1 MREAGEIVG
10 EIAFLKAMQGIREK
24 SLAHG
29 YRTATVRAKGPVKC
43 LAVTVKD
50 MLSALGKDEPSRVR
64 VVRSASFKLE
74 QNEEVR
80 LQLNVN
86 SQKNVGANEIE
97 EKAPFNP
104 SRAVKVLYAEDS
116 MPTQMIVKAFFIKIG
131 HVEVTIAADGKK
143 ALGAHANPENNFDL
157 ILMDCQMPIMDGF
170 EATQKIRSL
179 APPKSL
185 IPIIGVSSGIEGIS
199 DECLQAGMN
208 DFTPKPLNVQKLV
221 DMMKN
226 NLPELF
232 IDVREE

>member
-1 MREAGEIVG
+1 
-10 EIAFLKAMQGIREK
+10 
-24 SLAHG
+24 
-29 YRTATVRAKGPVKC
+29 
-43 LAVTVKD
+43 
-50 MLSALGKDEPSRVR
+50 
-64 VVRSASFKLE
+64 
-74 QNEEVR
+74 
-80 LQLNVN
+80 
-86 SQKNVGANEIE
+86 
-97 EKAPFNP
+97 
-104 SRAVKVLYAEDS
+104 
-116 MPTQMIVKAFFIKIG
+116 MIVKAFFRKIG

-232 IDVREE
+232 IDAREE